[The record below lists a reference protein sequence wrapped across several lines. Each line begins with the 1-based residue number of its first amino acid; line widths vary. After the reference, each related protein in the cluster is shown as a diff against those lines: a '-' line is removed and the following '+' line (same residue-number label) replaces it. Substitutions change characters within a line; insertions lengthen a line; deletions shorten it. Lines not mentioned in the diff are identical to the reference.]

1 MPQEKQVQGAIFEN
15 FGGLM
20 TNADPHDLGTRYAR
34 EQTNITCLTP
44 GTLAV
49 RKGHTAVDFSNEQAS
64 SAGSVLAMCRF
75 DLPHT
80 RFVVY
85 FDSLGNLRAGR
96 NPG

>member
-1 MPQEKQVQGAIFEN
+1 MPQEKQVKGAIFES

-20 TNADPHDLGTRYAR
+20 TNADAHDLGTRYAR
-34 EQTNITCLTP
+34 TQTNMTSLVP
-44 GTLAV
+44 GELRV
-49 RKGHTAVDFSNEQAS
+49 RKGHTSVDFANEQAS
-64 SAGSVLAMCRF
+64 SAGNILAMCRY
-75 DLPHT
+75 DVPHA